1 MQFTNQRPS
10 VLRTLAA
17 HFSHRRQ
24 HPRDSRQPF
33 ASPGCKRSCCQLD
46 SCSWRWELCWQPPP
60 LLTMKTQLNTKRS
73 SLICPSTRKI
83 TTSSWSFWVLSSP
96 YSDLYCWVSW
106 AAPWR
111 RSLFYTIT
119 ATFIG
124 LYIKVA
130 DCWRRNC
137 VVCPCSYGRKK
148 QGLARQLQGQ
158 SVGQTMA
165 LNPST
170 DPLVS
175 HTQYA
180 PVSEVPRLE
189 DEEERKTLMHD
200 KDWWVVPWTLTS
212 LFWKW
217 RRSFSSDYSLSTAEE
232 SQLLGPDPR
241 IVLRPSTQ
249 VDDA

>member
-1 MQFTNQRPS
+1 MQ
-10 VLRTLAA
+10 TL
-17 HFSHRRQ
+17 
-24 HPRDSRQPF
+24 
-33 ASPGCKRSCCQLD
+33 
-46 SCSWRWELCWQPPP
+46 
-60 LLTMKTQLNTKRS
+60 LLTGGLVFLALGIVLTSTAFADYEDAIENEDVVTDLPVHEKEYDVV
-73 SLICPSTRKI
+73 LIFLGVFFTL
-83 TTSSWSFWVLSSP
+83 FGFVL
-96 YSDLYCWVSW
+96 L
-106 AAPWR
+106 
-111 RSLFYTIT
+111 
-119 ATFIG
+119 G

-200 KDWWVVPWTLTS
+200 KDCS
-212 LFWKW
+212 N
-217 RRSFSSDYSLSTAEE
+217 TAEE